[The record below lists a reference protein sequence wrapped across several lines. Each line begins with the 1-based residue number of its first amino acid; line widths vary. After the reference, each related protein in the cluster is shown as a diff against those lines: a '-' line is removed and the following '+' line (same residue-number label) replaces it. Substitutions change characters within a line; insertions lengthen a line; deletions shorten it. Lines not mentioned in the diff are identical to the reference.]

1 MALPSPATGETVEA
15 TDITDIKD
23 HLEGAVGSTAPYH
36 FRQSSGNWKITL
48 STANGS
54 TKLSLC
60 DSGGVE
66 VFSVDSDGN
75 VTAAGSISQGTL
87 IWPTS
92 ATPSQTTEGSGYW
105 DTDDDLITMGTG
117 SATKRFQPFDKG
129 SDIASASSLTL
140 ANDQYYHVTGTTT
153 ITGMST
159 KPAGYMVVLEFDSPL
174 TLTHNA
180 TSFILAGAQSR
191 VVQAGDTVTFRSEGS
206 GNWREVGNRNTLE
219 SLTRGFIQDGA
230 YQSFFW
236 VSSTYSQSVNNT
248 PVGLGVVTFLD
259 SSAGLITTVNG
270 YTTAATGASSGNDA
284 GVLGQRIPG
293 GRGFVISATLVA
305 NNVASQSVFMGAS
318 AGSDFLD
325 TNANLMGFRVNG
337 TGNYIGVCDSG
348 GTETTRDT
356 SVVPDGSTFQR
367 LTVRRS
373 GSTVQFFRNGAQVG
387 ADVTSNLTSSNMIAM
402 LGIQTTTSASK
413 NVSYF
418 DFNGMVAAA

>member
-1 MALPSPATGETVEA
+1 MALPAPTNGETVEY

-23 HLEGAVGSTAPYH
+23 HLEGAVGSTAPWH
-36 FRQSSGNWKITL
+36 FRQSSGNWKVTL
-48 STANGS
+48 STANGT

-60 DSGGVE
+60 DSSGVE

-174 TLTHNA
+174 TLTHNS
-180 TSFILAGAQSR
+180 TSFILAGAASR
-191 VVQAGDTVTFRSEGS
+191 VVQPGDTVNFRSEGS
-206 GNWREVGNRNTLE
+206 GNWREVGSRNTLE
-219 SLTRGFIQDGA
+219 SLSRGFVQDGA
-230 YQSFFW
+230 YQAFFW
-236 VSSTYSQSVNNT
+236 VSAASGVASAD
-248 PVGLGVVTFLD
+248 PVGLGCRALID
-259 SSAGLITTVNG
+259 STGSLTNSSTTGL
-270 YTTAATGASSGNDA
+270 TTALTASGNGNDA
-284 GVLGQRIPG
+284 GLYGPYVPG
-293 GRGFVISATLVA
+293 GRGFTVSAQLVA
-305 NNVASQSVFMGAS
+305 NNVASQSVFLGATS
-318 AGSDFLD
+318 GSDFLD
-325 TNANLMGFRVNG
+325 TTANLIGFRVSG

-348 GTETTRDT
+348 GVETTRDT
-356 SVVPDGSTFQR
+356 SVVPDGSTVQR
-367 LTVRRS
+367 LTIRRV

-387 ADVTSNLTSSNMIAM
+387 ADVTSNLTASALITVCGVQS
-402 LGIQTTTSASK
+402 TTAATKSMHFA
-413 NVSYF
+413 
-418 DFNGMVAAA
+418 DFNGMVAAS